1 MADSDASRR
10 RSGRIAV
17 LLAMFMCLADFA
29 VVYVWVMRHMNGPA
43 LGRYV
48 THRAAHGN
56 LRGRVEVESVTW
68 SAGAVVDLLLGKP
81 HVVEIQEAKVFD
93 PDGKLALYLARAK
106 IGVELRPALRGRYY
120 LHDIDLPA
128 AFVRLHE
135 KKEAKDKGAFGLIAA
150 FMQRPPTTPQP
161 EKPPERAT
169 PGPVVVIRNARIA
182 NLNFGLNFT
191 NDKNEPD
198 GAWGVAMQGMSL
210 GADLRL
216 DARNPKKI
224 ELAYTAWN
232 LKAPRGELRIG
243 PFHYPLADFDARLAV
258 MRQNKPDFEFEAT
271 FTSEGTAVHGAGALV
286 AILSPDAGIACKV
299 TLNQAAASLRRTVSP
314 IFGGPVAGTFDI
326 RGRFKDGPVID
337 GTLEHVTATM
347 GPLKAVETRARLVV
361 AGGRLRLE
369 GVDGTLA
376 EGRVRGDALFDFPAD
391 RWSAKAAFTNVNTGL
406 IVDRDLQRA
415 LAGRLSGGAAVGASF
430 VGPTA
435 VKVTGFDVTL
445 RRRYGASLP
454 PQVRVRGNATVRAEQ
469 VDLRDVEVTAAGA
482 SVTAQGRVLT
492 KRREL
497 DVAVTVAAERAAA
510 LLQAMKLPPVVA
522 SLSARATVKG
532 KLENPVVDGNLT
544 AAGVG
549 QDATRLDTV
558 SARLGLR
565 DGRLALEDVR
575 ASGLGGTATGR
586 ASAQLFQRTL
596 ARLTRDPVV
605 AAALGVKHVQAER
618 LLRSKDLKG
627 TLAGDVVI
635 EGPISSPVGHASL
648 RSEDFTAYG
657 DRFSEV
663 AADVDVSN
671 RVVTARRV
679 VMRRQA
685 GGDLRGSGT
694 LGFDGALD
702 LNVLATRFPL
712 QAVPKMTDLPFAVS
726 GLISGE
732 MHLGGDLKRPSVGGF
747 VALAGMRLRNIL
759 LGNGKLKLEPG
770 GDAVRLTGTFF
781 DRVDVDG
788 YLTLAPRSA
797 LFVRITLRRM
807 PLESL
812 IPELALI
819 DTRGIISGTVQLSFT
834 ADGLKDAQMRLTELS
849 VVVEPRRETDEE
861 RRRFELRNRH
871 PIALSYHD
879 ERVEFEHLHLT
890 SASGDIEASGY
901 VGTKGSDARVKGALG
916 LELLEYLARSTFE
929 HTHGDVQVNLAMTGP
944 LAKPQVSGTLE
955 VRKASL
961 TPREADQPIEVADTK
976 VLVQPDALVVQG
988 ARVTL
993 DGATLNLTGRVGL
1006 SDFKPTN
1013 VDLKL
1018 TGETSARALQV
1029 ALPRYFSEASGRLGV
1044 SLAVR
1049 GPAASPRIAGRLQ
1062 PKGVE
1067 LTARSLGREVG
1078 LRSGLLDLSGTPT
1091 DLAVAARQVRGTLDE
1106 GEFTLD
1112 GTVAL
1117 RDFALAD
1124 LDVRFQGMGIPHR
1137 VPRVYEVSVNADLHA
1152 TMVEQRLTLAG
1163 SVDIVDGRYVQRF
1176 DLLKD
1181 VIEPSRTHVVQKP
1194 FWQGVRMLQEM
1205 QLALQVRTTGAV
1217 FVRNNLADMSLDVA
1231 LEVRGTLP
1239 ETRLSGDIRTV
1250 EGTFSIPFLRGQ
1262 FQVQEGGTVSF
1273 DPSKEIPS
1281 ETPRVRIVGETLYVD
1296 SREQEHLITLTLE
1309 GPLGGLSFD
1318 LHSNTGLG
1326 KSQCLA
1332 LLSTGRTTEEVRAMV
1347 TGRGETG
1354 SPNQPAAAAAADQ
1367 ALKTITSDFMSML
1380 VEDPLKKVLKLDL
1393 ARLEFGTESIE
1404 VRLGWRIGRH
1414 IRLLGSHEL
1423 GLLGD
1428 SHTDGKAELKISDH
1442 LLVVPEVERMVRGQ
1456 QTEQETILRGKAQ
1469 LKLRLLLR

>member
-1 MADSDASRR
+1 ML
-10 RSGRIAV
+10 V
-17 LLAMFMCLADFA
+17 CLADFG
-29 VVYVWVMRHMNGPA
+29 VVYAWVMRYLNGPA

-48 THRAAHGN
+48 TQVAARGN
-56 LRGRVEVESVTW
+56 LRGRVEVQNVAW
-68 SAGAVVDLLLGKP
+68 NAGAVVDLLLGRP
-81 HVVEIQEAKVFD
+81 HPVEIEELKVFD
-93 PDGKLALYLARAK
+93 PDGKLALHVPHLK
-106 IGVELRPALRGRYY
+106 VGVELRPALRGRYY
-120 LHDIDLPA
+120 LHDVDLPA
-128 AFVRLHE
+128 GFARLLE
-135 KKEAKDKGAFGLIAA
+135 KRDAAGQAAFGLIAA
-150 FMQRPPTTPQP
+150 FQQKPPSTPQP
-161 EKPPERAT
+161 KKPAAKPK

-182 NLNFGLNFT
+182 GLDFGLNFT
-191 NDKNEPD
+191 NATNHPE
-198 GAWGVAMQGMSL
+198 GAWGLAFKQFST

-216 DARNPKKI
+216 DARDPKKI
-224 ELAYTAWN
+224 ELAFTAWN
-232 LKAPRGELRIG
+232 PKSPQGELRIG
-243 PFHYPLADFDARLAV
+243 PFHYPITDLVIRLAV
-258 MRQNKPDFEFEAT
+258 MRQNKPGDFEFEAT
-271 FTSEGTAVHGAGALV
+271 FNSEGTAVHGAGALV
-286 AILSPDAGIACKV
+286 SMLGPDAGIACNVK
-299 TLNQAAASLRRTVSP
+299 LNQAAASLQRTVSP
-314 IFGGPVAGTFDI
+314 IFGGPVVGNFDI

-337 GTLEHVTATM
+337 GVLEHVTATV
-347 GPLKAVETRARLVV
+347 GPLRAVETRVRLIV

-369 GVDGTLA
+369 GVDGSLA
-376 EGRVRGDALFDFPAD
+376 EGRVRGNALFDFPAD
-391 RWSAKAAFTNVNTGL
+391 RWSAKATLTDVNTGL
-406 IVDRDLQRA
+406 LVNRDLQRL
-415 LAGRLSGGAAVGASF
+415 LAGRASGSAAISASF

-435 VKVTGFDVTL
+435 VKIAGLDVTL
-445 RRRYGASLP
+445 RRRFGAQLP
-454 PQVRVRGNATVRAEQ
+454 PQLRVRGNATVRTDS
-469 VDLRDVEVTAAGA
+469 VDLRDVEVSAAGA
-482 SVTAQGRVLT
+482 SLTAQGRVLT
-492 KRREL
+492 RRKEL
-497 DVAVTVAAERAAA
+497 DLAVSVAAERAGA
-510 LLQAMKLPPVVA
+510 LFAAMKVPAVVTA
-522 SLSARATVKG
+522 LTAKATVQG
-532 KLENPVVDGNLT
+532 KMDNPVVDGSLT

-549 QDATRLDTV
+549 QAQARLDTV

-565 DGRLALEDVR
+565 DGTLALEDVR
-575 ASGLGGTATGR
+575 ATGLGGTATGR

-596 ARLTRDPVV
+596 ARMARDPVV
-605 AAALGVKHVQAER
+605 AATLGVKNIRADR
-618 LLRSKDLKG
+618 LLKGGDLKG
-627 TLAGDVVI
+627 TLAGDVAI
-635 EGPISSPVGHASL
+635 EGPLSSPVGHAAL

-657 DRFSEV
+657 DRYSEV
-663 AADVDVSN
+663 AADLDVKN

-702 LNVLATRFPL
+702 LKVLATRFPL

-732 MHLGGDLKRPSVGGF
+732 MHLGGDLKRPSIGGF

-770 GDAVRLTGTFF
+770 GDAIRLTGTFF

-788 YLTLAPRSA
+788 YLTLAPRAA
-797 LFVRITLRRM
+797 LFVKITLRRM

-812 IPELALI
+812 IPELTLI
-819 DTRGIISGTVQLSFT
+819 DTRGLISGTVQLSFS
-834 ADGLKDAQMRLTELS
+834 ADGLKDAQLRLTELS

-861 RRRFELRNRH
+861 RRRFELRNKG
-871 PIALSYHD
+871 PIALAYRD
-879 ERVEFEHLHLT
+879 ERLDLEQLHLT

-901 VGTKGSDARVKGALG
+901 IGSKACDARLKGALG

-929 HTHGDVQVNLAMTGP
+929 HTHGDLLVNLAMRGP
-944 LAKPQVSGTLE
+944 LAKPEVRGTLE
-955 VRKASL
+955 VRQASL
-961 TPREADQPIEVADTK
+961 TPRESDQPITVSDTRVEVM
-976 VLVQPDALVVQG
+976 PDALVVHG
-988 ARVTL
+988 AKVTL
-993 DGATLNLTGRVGL
+993 DGATLSLAGRVGL

-1029 ALPRYFSEASGRLGV
+1029 GLPRYFSEASGRIAL

-1067 LTARSLGREVG
+1067 LMARALGRELG
-1078 LRSGLLDLSGTPT
+1078 LRSGTLDVTGTPT
-1091 DLAVAARQVRGTLDE
+1091 DLAVNARQVRGTLDE

-1112 GTVAL
+1112 GTMAL
-1117 RDFALAD
+1117 QDFALAD

-1137 VPRVYEVSVNADLHA
+1137 VPRVYEVSVNADLRA
-1152 TMVEQRLTLAG
+1152 YTVERRLTLAG

-1181 VIEPSRTHVVQKP
+1181 VIEPQRVHVVQKP
-1194 FWQGVRMLQEM
+1194 FWRGMRLLEEM

-1217 FVRNNLADMSLDVA
+1217 FVRNNLADISLDVG

-1239 ETRLSGDIRTV
+1239 DTRLAGDIRTI
-1250 EGTFSIPFLRGQ
+1250 EGGFSIPFLRGR

-1273 DPSKEIPS
+1273 DPSKEIPN
-1281 ETPRVRIVGETLYVD
+1281 ETPRVRIVGETLYID
-1296 SREQEHLITLTLE
+1296 SREQEHLITLTLD

-1347 TGRGETG
+1347 SGRPETG
-1354 SPNQPAAAAAADQ
+1354 APNQPGAAAAADQ
-1367 ALKTITSDFMSML
+1367 ALKTITSDFMSLL

-1404 VRLGWRIGRH
+1404 VRLGWRLGRH
-1414 IRLLGSHEL
+1414 VRLLGSHEL

-1428 SHTDGKAELKISDH
+1428 SHTDGKAELKISDN
-1442 LLVVPEVERMVRGQ
+1442 LLVVPEVERLVRGQ